1 MTGVTRRRAA
11 LGILAAAAA
20 GPLLAACQ
28 QSAGGGRTFVAATF
42 APGPGT
48 RVAVLPFENLTA
60 HPSAGLI
67 CAQLMSTEL
76 YQRGLFAQ
84 LEETAIRRT
93 LADNRVDISKLSDR
107 TYALEVA
114 QLLDVDAVLIGSVSE
129 YGYQHGLREEPSVGI
144 NVRLVGARD
153 GEVLWA
159 SSHAD
164 VGAGFWRRESVNET
178 AQRLVGLMVDGLESR
193 LP

>member
-28 QSAGGGRTFVAATF
+28 QSADGGRTFVSATF
-42 APGPGT
+42 APGAGT

-67 CAQLMSTEL
+67 CAQLTSTEL

-144 NVRLVGARD
+144 NVRLVGTRD

-159 SSHAD
+159 SSRAD